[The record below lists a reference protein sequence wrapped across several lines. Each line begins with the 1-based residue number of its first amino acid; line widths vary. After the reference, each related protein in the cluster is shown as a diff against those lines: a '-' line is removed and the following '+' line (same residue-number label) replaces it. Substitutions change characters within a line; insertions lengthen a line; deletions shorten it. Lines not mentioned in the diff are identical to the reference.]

1 MDKLG
6 AFSTF
11 LAIADSG
18 SFSRAAKQLGKTPS
32 AITKT
37 ISHLEEELGV
47 KLLVRSTHHTTLTD
61 AGFIYLKTARQLV
74 LSLEEAEEE
83 ISQLRGGINGPLRIA
98 APMAFGKAFL
108 ADACADFIVSHPAIQ
123 LSVTLGDV
131 PINLDEGGYDLA
143 LRVGESD
150 RIISKVI
157 ARNTVFL
164 CGSPAYLAR
173 RNAPITPQNVHAQ
186 DWLLYRNPLLSRSFW
201 RASYQGEQFK
211 FPFPKK
217 PLVECDNYDFL
228 LTQALAGCGLLIVPQ
243 WSAAPLIAQGLLVQ
257 VMPEYLI
264 DPEAFGPNLVAVY
277 PSHHRSSRKV
287 TAFIEHLKGFLT
299 RRGLD

>member
-1 MDKLG
+1 MDQLS

-32 AITKT
+32 ALTKA

-61 AGFIYLKTARQLV
+61 AGLIYLNTARQLA
-74 LSLEEAEEE
+74 LSLEEAAQEV
-83 ISQLRGGINGPLRIA
+83 SQLRGGINGPLRIA

-108 ADACADFIVSHPAIQ
+108 ADACADFISSHPDIQ
-123 LSVTLGDV
+123 MSVTLGDI
-131 PINLDEGGYDLA
+131 PMNLDEGGYDLA
-143 LRVGESD
+143 LRTGESE
-150 RIISKVI
+150 RIISKTI

-164 CGSPAYLAR
+164 CASPSYLAR
-173 RNAPITPQNVHAQ
+173 KNSPINPDNLHEQ
-186 DWLLYRNPLLSRSFW
+186 DWLLYRNPLLSRNFW

-211 FPFPKK
+211 FAFPKK

-243 WSAAPLIAQGLLVQ
+243 WSAASLIAQGLLVK

-277 PSHHRSSRKV
+277 PSHHRSTLKV
-287 TAFIEHLKGFLT
+287 TAFIEHLKHFL
-299 RRGLD
+299 RSRALD

>member
-11 LAIADSG
+11 LAVADSG

-47 KLLVRSTHHTTLTD
+47 RLLVRSTHHTTLTD

-83 ISQLRGGINGPLRIA
+83 ISQLRAGINGSLRIA
-98 APMAFGKAFL
+98 SPMAFGKAFL
-108 ADACADFIVSHPAIQ
+108 ADACADFISIYPDIQ

-131 PINLDEGGYDLA
+131 PINLEEGGYDLA
-143 LRVGESD
+143 LRMGESD

-164 CGSPAYLAR
+164 CASPVYLAR
-173 RNAPITPQNVHAQ
+173 KNVTINPDNVHTQ
-186 DWLLYRNPLLSRSFW
+186 DWLLYRNPLLSRSYW
-201 RASYQGEQFK
+201 RASYLGEQFK

-243 WSAAPLIAQGLLVQ
+243 WSAAPLIAQGLLVH
-257 VMPEYLI
+257 VMPDYLI

-277 PSHHRSSRKV
+277 PSHHRSTRKV
-287 TAFIEHLKGFLT
+287 VAFVEHVKNFIT
-299 RRGLD
+299 SRALD